1 MPSRSSPPWEGGG
14 HVKVRELVDAMRLP
28 GPGEGAPL
36 LARAIDRHPGGVR
49 VDCQPVPLGRGPG
62 RPGPAQHDPVGG
74 RRLGHPAEVRAGQ
87 KPPGRRHARQRVPA
101 TQRGGRRIGQ
111 QHPVGQEV
119 PTRRAAPPPAPGS
132 WPHRDTH
139 PSRSGAASRSA
150 SATRFSRSSGG
161 PHNAIPATGVRSCSE
176 RLTTGL
182 GTDSPGR
189 VQHGVVDTE
198 QQTGSIHRAG
208 ALLCRKSLTSTI
220 TISRT
225 GRALFPYRTL
235 SRYDTAISQVLAAK
249 SGF

>member
-1 MPSRSSPPWEGGG
+1 MPSRSSPPWESGG

-28 GPGEGAPL
+28 GPGEGAAL

-62 RPGPAQHDPVGG
+62 RPGPAQDDPVG
-74 RRLGHPAEVRAGQ
+74 RSRLG
-87 KPPGRRHARQRVPA
+87 PPGSGPRRPETARTSTRSAARWSHARRWWPDRP
-101 TQRGGRRIGQ
+101 TTPGRTGSP
-111 QHPVGQEV
+111 H
-119 PTRRAAPPPAPGS
+119 RRARSPPAPGS
-132 WPHRDTH
+132 TVRRSSRPG
-139 PSRSGAASRSA
+139 RSGA
-150 SATRFSRSSGG
+150 TRAGRPRPPRLSRSSRG

-208 ALLCRKSLTSTI
+208 ALLCGRSGLRQ
-220 TISRT
+220 SR
-225 GRALFPYRTL
+225 FP
-235 SRYDTAISQVLAAK
+235 
-249 SGF
+249 